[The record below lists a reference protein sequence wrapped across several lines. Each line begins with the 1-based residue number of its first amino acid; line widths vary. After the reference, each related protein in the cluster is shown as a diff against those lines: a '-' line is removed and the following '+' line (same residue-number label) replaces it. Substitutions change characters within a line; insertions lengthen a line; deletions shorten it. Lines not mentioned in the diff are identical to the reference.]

1 MREVV
6 TSSCDASMCLSR
18 RGVLLLCGLAGAL
31 SLTGCGGA
39 APAPKPTAEEIAQ
52 SALAS
57 GPTKLVPPPVEPPG
71 PDLSGVE
78 PEDVFVPAEAPTA
91 NFEITASA
99 GKPVDGDVVLASAP
113 SDAFA
118 PTLVAD
124 GVAAA
129 AAEKS
134 PLKIPTGFTAVG
146 PLHSSGLP
154 TRLRCEADGQEL
166 VLVPAGSGALGS
178 SDGPTD
184 TQPYIVLELDAFYVG
199 VTEVTVAQVKATR
212 LKFPKG
218 GIGEAINA
226 NVDPNQPA
234 VGLPWVEARAYAK
247 AIACDL
253 PTEAQWEKAA
263 RGELGYPYPWGKS
276 RPLWT
281 APRTTEQLDSVG
293 AFPDDQSQFGAFDLA
308 GNARE
313 WTLDFYHPEA
323 FKTLLPLSPDRRR
336 NWAGPKSTP
345 EGLRV
350 VKGNGPDWK
359 VWARRGVK
367 MSERDPHI
375 GFRCVLNL
383 SSK

>member
-1 MREVV
+1 MRQVV
-6 TSSCDASMCLSR
+6 TSSCDASMCLTR
-18 RGVLLLCGLAGAL
+18 RGVLLLCGLAGSL
-31 SLTGCGGA
+31 SLTGCGGST
-39 APAPKPTAEEIAQ
+39 PAPQPRGEEIVQPAPV
-52 SALAS
+52 SA
-57 GPTKLVPPPVEPPG
+57 PTKLVQPLPEPPG
-71 PDLSGVE
+71 PDLSGVA
-78 PEDVFVPAEAPTA
+78 PEDVFLPAETPTA
-91 NFEITASA
+91 NFEVAAST

-118 PTLVAD
+118 PTLVAE
-124 GVAAA
+124 GKATA

-134 PLKIPTGFTAVG
+134 SIKIPTGFIPIG

-166 VLVPAGSGALGS
+166 VLVPAGNGSLGS
-178 SDGPTD
+178 NDGPAEAR
-184 TQPYIVLELDAFYVG
+184 PFIILELDAFYIG
-199 VTEVTVAQVKATR
+199 VTEVTVAQAKATR

-218 GIGEAINA
+218 GIGEAVNA
-226 NVDPNQPA
+226 NSDPNQPA
-234 VGLPWVEARAYAK
+234 VGVPWVEARAYAK
-247 AIACDL
+247 AVGCDL

-263 RGELGYPYPWGKS
+263 RGEWGFPYPWGKS

-281 APRTTEQLDSVG
+281 SPRTLEQINAVG
-293 AFPDDQSQFGAFDLA
+293 AFPDDQSAFGVLDLA

-323 FKTLLPLSPDRRR
+323 FAPLVTLSPERRK